1 MDLLPTVSDSKTQ
14 IELDR
19 TLVNI
24 KQKGLVDQAKQEAKK
39 RGLNFVR
46 LIHKPIPLNALSALP
61 KDEARS
67 NQAIVYYKD
76 HNLIKLA
83 CLDPDDRKVKELIKR
98 LLKKYNR
105 PINIA
110 ITTAEDLEGALKEYQ
125 YIKTQSFAESI
136 SINESI
142 IQSMSEE
149 IDDLRELADKIHH
162 ASVSEFLNLLF
173 AAGLKSNA
181 SDIHLQPEQKSVQ
194 VRFRIDGVLHHI
206 FDLETDEFFQIKKRI
221 KLLAKLKINIEDK
234 PQDGSLSIKMPG
246 NQIDLRVSVLP
257 SNYGES
263 IVIRILN
270 PQSVKLNFTQLGFRE
285 DQIRVLEEE
294 INKPNGLIISCG
306 PTGSGKNTTLYA
318 ILLQLNKTE
327 TQIITLENPIEY
339 KLAGVVQ
346 TQVDPDDQKFV
357 QGLKAILRQDPD
369 VIMVGEIRDLETAE
383 TAINAALTG
392 HLVVSTIHANDAVG
406 AIPRFL
412 AMGVKPFLLAPAL
425 NMIIGQRLIRRL
437 CEHCRE
443 PLKISAKLLE
453 QIKEELKTAPVDLD
467 NLTFYQSKGCKYC
480 HGLSYKG
487 RIGIYEILK
496 VDDKLTEVI
505 QRGEAAEYKIA
516 ELARRQGMI
525 TMTQDGL
532 LKALKGITS
541 AEEVFRVTK

>member
-1 MDLLPTVSDSKTQ
+1 MTLYPTITDPSTQ

-24 KQKGLVDQAKQEAKK
+24 KQKELTRQAKQEAKSK
-39 RGLNFVR
+39 GLNFVR
-46 LIHKPIPLNALSALP
+46 LVHRPIPLNALASLP
-61 KDEARS
+61 KDEALK
-67 NQAIVYYKD
+67 NQAVVYYKD
-76 HNLIKLA
+76 HDVIKLA
-83 CLDPDDRKVKELIKR
+83 CLDPESAGVKKIVKKLA
-98 LLKKYNR
+98 KKYNR
-105 PINIA
+105 QVEIA
-110 ITTAEDLEGALKEYQ
+110 VTTAKDLEFALTEYQ
-125 YIKTQSFAESI
+125 YIKMQSFAESI
-136 SINESI
+136 SLDESV
-142 IQSMSEE
+142 IQSMSAE
-149 IDDLRELADKIHH
+149 IEDLRELADKAHH
-162 ASVSEFLNLLF
+162 TSLSEFLNLLF

-181 SDIHLQPEQKSVQ
+181 SDIHLQPEQKSVR

-206 FDLETDEFFQIKKRI
+206 FDLEIDKFSQIKKRI

-234 PQDGSLSIKMPG
+234 PQDGSLSINMTDR
-246 NQIDLRVSVLP
+246 QIDLRISVLP

-270 PQSVKLNFTQLGFRE
+270 PQEVKLTFAELGFRE
-285 DQIRVLEEE
+285 DQVHVLEEE
-294 INKPNGLIISCG
+294 INKPNGMIISCG
-306 PTGSGKNTTLYA
+306 PTGSGKNTTLYT
-318 ILLQLNKTE
+318 ILLQLNKAE

-346 TQVDPDDQKFV
+346 TQVDPDSQKFA

-412 AMGVKPFLLAPAL
+412 AMAVKPFLLAPAL
-425 NMIIGQRLIRRL
+425 NLIIGQRLVRRL
-437 CEHCRE
+437 CEHCR
-443 PLKISAKLLE
+443 KSSNISAILLKK
-453 QIKEELKTAPVDLD
+453 IKEELKDMPVDLD
-467 NLTFYQSKGCKYC
+467 NLIFYQSMGCKHC
-480 HGLSYKG
+480 QGLRYKG

-496 VDDKLTEVI
+496 IDDKLTEVI
-505 QRGEAAEYKIA
+505 QKQEAAEYRIA
-516 ELARRQGMI
+516 ELARDQGMI

-541 AEEVFRVTK
+541 LEEVFRVTK

>member
-1 MDLLPTVSDSKTQ
+1 MTILPSVSDPKTQ

-24 KQKGLVDQAKQEAKK
+24 KQKELTSQAKQEAKRK
-39 RGLNFVR
+39 GLNFVR
-46 LIHKPIPLNALSALP
+46 LIHKPIPLNALSSLSQ
-61 KDEARS
+61 DEARS

-76 HNLIKLA
+76 HDLIKLA
-83 CLDPDDRKVKELIKR
+83 CLDPESDEVKKIVKR
-98 LLKKYNR
+98 LTEKYNR
-105 PINIA
+105 PIEIA
-110 ITTAEDLEGALKEYQ
+110 ITTAKDLENALKEYQ
-125 YIKTQSFAESI
+125 YIKIQSFDESI
-136 SINESI
+136 SINESV

-149 IDDLRELADKIHH
+149 IKDLRELADKAHQT
-162 ASVSEFLNLLF
+162 SLSEFLNLLF

-194 VRFRIDGVLHHI
+194 VRFRIDGILHHI
-206 FDLETDEFFQIKKRI
+206 FDLEIDEFSQIKKRI
-221 KLLAKLKINIEDK
+221 KLLAKLKINIEDR
-234 PQDGSLSIKMPG
+234 PQDGSLSIKMPN
-246 NQIDLRVSVLP
+246 NQIDLRISVLP
-257 SNYGES
+257 SNYGEN

-270 PQSVKLNFTQLGFRE
+270 PQTVKLNFTELGFRE

-306 PTGSGKNTTLYA
+306 PTGSGKNTTLYT
-318 ILLQLNKTE
+318 ILLQLNKAE

-346 TQVDPDDQKFV
+346 TQVDPNEQKFV

-425 NMIIGQRLIRRL
+425 NMIIGQRLVRRL

-453 QIKEELKTAPVDLD
+453 KIKGELKTAPVDLD

-516 ELARRQGMI
+516 ELASKQGMI
-525 TMTQDGL
+525 TMAQDGL